1 MVMIIVSAGCH
12 SLDDNDEDYH
22 GESNALDDKVD
33 GDHDFKDAATSGQ
46 VIVILAAKICSMKFR
61 KITGKFWFT

>member
-1 MVMIIVSAGCH
+1 MVMIMMMMMIF
-12 SLDDNDEDYH
+12 NDEEYH
-22 GESNALDDKVD
+22 GDKESNALGEKVD
-33 GDHDFKDAATSGQ
+33 GDHDYKDAATSGQ